1 MIVSCLHVPY
11 ITTRQ
16 AYINLPST
24 KSGLVAAAKE
34 HWCLKKTIVIVGG
47 MFLLHKQVSFL
58 SWEIKGAY
66 QAEDLLV
73 LRRAFLSRAIWIFKC
88 TL

>member
-1 MIVSCLHVPY
+1 MLHACMYHTLQHDKPILICLQQQQVGSRRCKGALVPEENDCY
-11 ITTRQ
+11 CR
-16 AYINLPST
+16 
-24 KSGLVAAAKE
+24 
-34 HWCLKKTIVIVGG
+34 W